1 MKRTELKEI
10 STTMYRG
17 SMSPEY
23 RLNTCTA
30 WYKTIKQG
38 NYNYT
43 ILKSYNTI
51 VALYSSRT
59 GNLYVY
65 NYYSATT
72 SQHVSKFIKKMCPSR
87 VMYLY
92 ERSDKVIEWDC
103 VTHKVTRSNKFIRKN
118 LEECDYTIE
127 IETIGI

>member
-1 MKRTELKEI
+1 MKRKDLLET
-10 STTMYRG
+10 SNAMYRD

-23 RLNTCTA
+23 RLNSCTA
-30 WYKTIKQG
+30 WYKIIKQG

-51 VALYSSRT
+51 VALYSNRS

-65 NYYSATT
+65 NYYSNTT
-72 SQHVSKFIKKMCPSR
+72 SQHVSKFIDKMCPSR
-87 VMYLY
+87 VIYLY

-103 VTHKVTRSNKFIRKN
+103 VACKVIRNNKVIRKN
-118 LEECDYTIE
+118 LEDCDYSIV
-127 IETIGI
+127 IETIAI